1 MNRTLVVALVA
12 STISTLAVSFVA
24 LKQEQ
29 ELNSMYRT
37 SLEYLNWFL
46 DRVDEDIIEEF
57 QEKLEIDDLFSEIVG
72 KDI

>member
-1 MNRTLVVALVA
+1 MNRILFVAIGA

-29 ELNSMYRT
+29 ELNSLYRT

>member
-1 MNRTLVVALVA
+1 MNRILVVALGA

-29 ELNSMYRT
+29 ELNSLYRT

>member
-1 MNRTLVVALVA
+1 MNRILVVALGA

-29 ELNSMYRT
+29 ELNSLYRKT
-37 SLEYLNWFL
+37 LEYLNWFL

>member
-1 MNRTLVVALVA
+1 MNRILVVALGA

-29 ELNSMYRT
+29 ELNSLYSK
-37 SLEYLNWFL
+37 SLEYLNWFW

>member
-1 MNRTLVVALVA
+1 MNRILVVALGA
-12 STISTLAVSFVA
+12 STISTLVVSFVA

-29 ELNSMYRT
+29 ELNSMYRKT
-37 SLEYLNWFL
+37 LEYLNWFL
-46 DRVDEDIIEEF
+46 DRVAEDIIEEF

>member
-1 MNRTLVVALVA
+1 MNRILVVALGA

-29 ELNSMYRT
+29 ELNSMYRK

-46 DRVDEDIIEEF
+46 DRADEDIIEEF
-57 QEKLEIDDLFSEIVG
+57 GEKLEIDDLFSEIVG

>member
-1 MNRTLVVALVA
+1 MNRILVVALGA

-29 ELNSMYRT
+29 ELNSMYRK
-37 SLEYLNWFL
+37 SLEYLSWFL
-46 DRVDEDIIEEF
+46 DRVDEDIIDEF

>member
-29 ELNSMYRT
+29 ELNSLYRK

-46 DRVDEDIIEEF
+46 DRVDEDIVEEF
-57 QEKLEIDDLFSEIVG
+57 QEKLEREGSS
-72 KDI
+72 K

>member
-1 MNRTLVVALVA
+1 MNRILVVALGA

-29 ELNSMYRT
+29 ELDSMYRKT
-37 SLEYLNWFL
+37 LEYLSWFL
-46 DRVDEDIIEEF
+46 DRVDEDIIDEF

>member
-1 MNRTLVVALVA
+1 MNRILVVALGA

-24 LKQEQ
+24 LKQKQ
-29 ELNSMYRT
+29 ELNSLYCK
-37 SLEYLNWFL
+37 SLEYLNWFW

-72 KDI
+72 EDI

>member
-1 MNRTLVVALVA
+1 MNRILVVALGA
-12 STISTLAVSFVA
+12 STISTLVVSFVA

-29 ELNSMYRT
+29 ELNSLYRK
-37 SLEYLNWFL
+37 SLEYLNWFW
-46 DRVDEDIIEEF
+46 DRVDEDIVEEF

>member
-1 MNRTLVVALVA
+1 MNRILVVALGA

-29 ELNSMYRT
+29 ELNSLYRK
-37 SLEYLNWFL
+37 SLEYLNWFFV
-46 DRVDEDIIEEF
+46 RVDEDIIEEF
-57 QEKLEIDDLFSEIVG
+57 QEKLEVDNLFSEIVG

>member
-1 MNRTLVVALVA
+1 MNRILVVALGV

-29 ELNSMYRT
+29 ELNSLYSK
-37 SLEYLNWFL
+37 SLEYLNWFW
-46 DRVDEDIIEEF
+46 DRVDEDIVEEF

>member
-1 MNRTLVVALVA
+1 MNRILVVALGA

-29 ELNSMYRT
+29 ELDSMYRKT
-37 SLEYLNWFL
+37 LEYLNWFL
-46 DRVDEDIIEEF
+46 DRADEDIIEEF

>member
-1 MNRTLVVALVA
+1 MNRILVVALGA
-12 STISTLAVSFVA
+12 STISTLVVSFVA

-29 ELNSMYRT
+29 ELNSLYRKT
-37 SLEYLNWFL
+37 LEYLNWFL

>member
-1 MNRTLVVALVA
+1 MNRILVVALGA
-12 STISTLAVSFVA
+12 STISTLTVSFVA

-29 ELNSMYRT
+29 ELNSLYRK

>member
-1 MNRTLVVALVA
+1 MNRILVVALGA

-24 LKQEQ
+24 LKQKQ
-29 ELNSMYRT
+29 ELNSLYRK
-37 SLEYLNWFL
+37 SLEYLNWFW

>member
-1 MNRTLVVALVA
+1 MNRILVVALGA

-29 ELNSMYRT
+29 ELNSMYRK
-37 SLEYLNWFL
+37 SLEYLSWFL
-46 DRVDEDIIEEF
+46 DRVDEDIVEEF

>member
-1 MNRTLVVALVA
+1 MNRILVVALGA

-29 ELNSMYRT
+29 ELNSLYRK

-46 DRVDEDIIEEF
+46 DRVDEDIVEEF

>member
-29 ELNSMYRT
+29 ELNSMYRKT
-37 SLEYLNWFL
+37 LEYLNWFL

>member
-1 MNRTLVVALVA
+1 MNRILVVALGA

-29 ELNSMYRT
+29 ELNSLYRQ

-46 DRVDEDIIEEF
+46 DRADEDIIEEF

>member
-1 MNRTLVVALVA
+1 MNRILVVALGA

-29 ELNSMYRT
+29 ELDSMYRKT
-37 SLEYLNWFL
+37 LEYLNWFL

>member
-1 MNRTLVVALVA
+1 MNRILVVALGA

-29 ELNSMYRT
+29 ELNSMYRKT
-37 SLEYLNWFL
+37 LEYLNWFL
-46 DRVDEDIIEEF
+46 DRVDEDIVEEF

>member
-1 MNRTLVVALVA
+1 MNRILVVALGA

-29 ELNSMYRT
+29 ELNSLYRK

-46 DRVDEDIIEEF
+46 GRVDEDIIEEF
-57 QEKLEIDDLFSEIVG
+57 QEKLEVDDLFSEIVG

>member
-1 MNRTLVVALVA
+1 MNRILVVALGA

-29 ELNSMYRT
+29 ELNSLYRKT
-37 SLEYLNWFL
+37 LEYLNWFL

-57 QEKLEIDDLFSEIVG
+57 KEKLEIDDLFSEIVG

>member
-29 ELNSMYRT
+29 ELNSMYRK
-37 SLEYLNWFL
+37 SLEYLNWFW
-46 DRVDEDIIEEF
+46 DRVDEDIVEEF

>member
-1 MNRTLVVALVA
+1 MNRILVVALGA

-29 ELNSMYRT
+29 ELNSLYRK
-37 SLEYLNWFL
+37 SLEYLSWFL
-46 DRVDEDIIEEF
+46 DRVDEDIIDEF

>member
-1 MNRTLVVALVA
+1 MNRILVVALGA

-29 ELNSMYRT
+29 ELNSMYRKT
-37 SLEYLNWFL
+37 LEYLNWFL
-46 DRVDEDIIEEF
+46 DRADEDIIEEF